1 MEASTL
7 GQRIRY
13 FRKKLGISQEK
24 LAVTVGIKPSTLSY
38 YEKDKREPCVQII
51 KSLSKALN
59 ITGDTLL
66 GFEPSPDLIVQN
78 RDEYTLLHTFRNMNN
93 IGQKKALENI
103 CDLAE
108 VARYANPIPMP
119 KSKTDHPAATRYP
132 SKGGTR

>member
-13 FRKKLGISQEK
+13 FRKKLGFSQEK
-24 LAVTVGIKPSTLSY
+24 LAVSVGIKPSTLSY
-38 YEKDKREPCVQII
+38 YEKDKREPCVQTI

-93 IGQKKALENI
+93 IGQKRALENI

-108 VARYANPIPMP
+108 LPKYAGKN
-119 KSKTDHPAATRYP
+119 
-132 SKGGTR
+132 